1 MQIQVTDFGTAKC
14 VKISSDSNYSSSNLD
29 ISYIS
34 ASSNISGLSGLAS
47 SNVNTILSNERIPL
61 HTKDEESLEE
71 LVGSE
76 YYISPEMLESRQSS
90 FASDLWAFGIMI
102 YQFFVG
108 QVPFKGKTQ
117 DDTFELI
124 KKC

>member
-1 MQIQVTDFGTAKC
+1 
-14 VKISSDSNYSSSNLD
+14 
-29 ISYIS
+29 
-34 ASSNISGLSGLAS
+34 
-47 SNVNTILSNERIPL
+47 LSNERIIPQS
-61 HTKDEESLEE
+61 TEEDSLEE

-108 QVPFKGKTQ
+108 QVPFKGKT
-117 DDTFELI
+117 
-124 KKC
+124 